1 MRDKVAQAARDLDLD
16 VDIKI
21 LDAPTRTVAEA
32 AEALGVDPAQIA
44 KSLVFVA
51 DGEPVVCVASGGHR
65 VDIDILAMAF
75 DCAHVQQADPDQV
88 RAATGFAVGGVPPFG
103 HGLPIVMDQALLDH
117 DVVYAAGGDGST
129 LFGIDPRKLAEATGA
144 RLIAV
149 RAEPAPS

>member
-75 DCAHVQQADPDQV
+75 DCAHVQQ
-88 RAATGFAVGGVPPFG
+88 
-103 HGLPIVMDQALLDH
+103 
-117 DVVYAAGGDGST
+117 
-129 LFGIDPRKLAEATGA
+129 
-144 RLIAV
+144 
-149 RAEPAPS
+149 